1 VRRLS
6 RLTVAAIAL
15 LCVFTIGAGLTVA
28 RLLPERFALW
38 RQPHIAGTAV
48 AGSGQ
53 VLSAATGAE
62 SSSPGI
68 TVAGLSRALAA
79 VTASPALG
87 SHLGV
92 LVTNLTTGT
101 VLYARNATSG
111 FTPASTT
118 KIATATAALQ
128 VLGPSARFKTTVVT
142 GANSRS
148 IVLVGGGDPTL
159 AARQP
164 PAADYPQ
171 PATLLDLAMQAARVL
186 RERGS
191 RSVRLG
197 YDTSLYTGP
206 GLAQGWTQGYVTTG
220 NVTTITSLE
229 VDQGRLTK
237 TGQPQDVDDPANYL
251 SRSPDPAAQAAAV
264 FAGLLRADGIRV
276 QGPPALVT
284 ARPGAATLATVS
296 SPPLSEIIQWM
307 LEESNNVI
315 AENLA
320 RHIAL
325 ATGAQA
331 SFTGAAAAEQAVL
344 AKLGVTGIDLYDGSG
359 LSPDDQITPT
369 ALVKLISLDANSARL
384 RTVLTGMP
392 VYGFSGTLANTPGN
406 PFFGGAGP
414 GLGVVR
420 AKTGNLTTVAALAG
434 TVYARDGQLLA
445 FAVMADKFKNLAT
458 AGPAMSSL
466 ANVLAGC
473 GCR

>member
-1 VRRLS
+1 MRRLS

-38 RQPHIAGTAV
+38 RQPHIAGAAV

-53 VLSAATGAE
+53 VLSAATGAVR
-62 SSSPGI
+62 SSPGI

-79 VTASPALG
+79 ATASPALG

-92 LVTNLTTGT
+92 LVTNLATGT
-101 VLYARNATSG
+101 VLYTRNATSG

-164 PAADYPQ
+164 PTADYPQ
-171 PATLLDLAMQAARVL
+171 PATLLDLARQAAREL

-206 GLAQGWTQGYVTTG
+206 GLAHGWTQGYVTTG
-220 NVTTITSLE
+220 NVTMITSLE

-237 TGQPQDVDDPANYL
+237 TGQPQDVDDPDNYL
-251 SRSPDPAAQAAAV
+251 PRSPDPAAQAAAV

-276 QGPPALVT
+276 QGQPALVT
-284 ARPGAATLATVS
+284 ARPGAATIATVS

-331 SFTGAAAAEQAVL
+331 SFTGAAAAERAVL

-369 ALVKLISLDANSARL
+369 ALVKLISLDASSARL

-392 VYGFSGTLANTPGN
+392 VYGFSGTLANAPGN
-406 PFFGGAGP
+406 AFFGGAGP

-458 AGPAMSSL
+458 AGPALSSV

>member
-1 VRRLS
+1 MRRLS

-15 LCVFTIGAGLTVA
+15 LCVFTIGAGLVVA

-38 RQPHIAGTAV
+38 RQPHIAGAAL
-48 AGSGQ
+48 AGSGH
-53 VLSAATGAE
+53 VLSAATGAV
-62 SSSPGI
+62 STPPGI
-68 TVAGLSRALAA
+68 TTTGLSRALAA

-101 VLYARNATSG
+101 VLYTRNATSG

-118 KIATATAALQ
+118 KIATATAALG
-128 VLGPSARFKTTVVT
+128 VLGPSARFKTTVVS

-171 PATLLDLAMQAARVL
+171 PATLLELARQAAHAL

-206 GLAQGWTQGYVTTG
+206 GLARGWTEGYVTTG
-220 NVTTITSLE
+220 NVTVITSLE

-237 TGQPQDVDDPANYL
+237 TGQPQDADDPANYL
-251 SRSPDPAAQAAAV
+251 PRSPDPAAQAAAV

-276 QGPPALVT
+276 QGQPALVT

-344 AKLGVTGIDLYDGSG
+344 GKLGVTGVYLNDGSG
-359 LSPDDQITPT
+359 LSPGDQITPA
-369 ALVKLISLDANSARL
+369 ALVRLISLDADSARL

-406 PFFGGAGP
+406 VFFGGNGP
-414 GLGVVR
+414 GLGLVR

-458 AGPAMSSL
+458 AGPALSSL

>member
-1 VRRLS
+1 
-6 RLTVAAIAL
+6 
-15 LCVFTIGAGLTVA
+15 
-28 RLLPERFALW
+28 
-38 RQPHIAGTAV
+38 
-48 AGSGQ
+48 
-53 VLSAATGAE
+53 
-62 SSSPGI
+62 
-68 TVAGLSRALAA
+68 
-79 VTASPALG
+79 
-87 SHLGV
+87 
-92 LVTNLTTGT
+92 
-101 VLYARNATSG
+101 
-111 FTPASTT
+111 
-118 KIATATAALQ
+118 
-128 VLGPSARFKTTVVT
+128 VVT

-171 PATLLDLAMQAARVL
+171 PATLLELARQTARAL
-186 RERGS
+186 RERGVH
-191 RSVRLG
+191 SVRLG

-206 GLAQGWTQGYVTTG
+206 GLARGWTAGYVTTG
-220 NVTTITSLE
+220 NVTAITSLE

-237 TGQPQDVDDPANYL
+237 TGQPQDVDDPGNYR

-276 QGPPALVT
+276 QGQPALVT
-284 ARPGAATLATVS
+284 APHGAATLASVS
-296 SPPLSEIIQWM
+296 SPPLAQIIQWM

-320 RHIAL
+320 RQVAL

-344 AKLGVTGIDLYDGSG
+344 ARLGVTGIDLNDGSG

-369 ALVKLISLDANSARL
+369 ALVRLIRLDASSARL

-392 VYGFSGTLANTPGN
+392 VYGFSGTLAGTPGN
-406 PFFGGAGP
+406 VFFGGGGP

-458 AGPAMSSL
+458 AGPAISSL